1 MVIAH
6 PLWMNLLGILLPVPL
21 ALLAARLAAPRP
33 STSCQSLPA
42 APCFAHCNIRLQK
55 EHKAMARTILGIFL
69 GATVASLTLIGCW
82 YASAQLYPLP
92 TSVDFATPE
101 SLSAYA
107 AATPSTA
114 IACILG
120 GWALAGLLGG
130 WTSAKITRPH
140 RGMAVLL
147 IGAALTITVIFYATL
162 MPNPEW
168 VTVVGVLLPMPF
180 AVAAGL
186 LAVPRSES

>member
-1 MVIAH
+1 MV
-6 PLWMNLLGILLPVPL
+6 
-21 ALLAARLAAPRP
+21 
-33 STSCQSLPA
+33 
-42 APCFAHCNIRLQK
+42 
-55 EHKAMARTILGIFL
+55 RTILGIL
-69 GATVASLTLIGCW
+69 IGALVASLALVGCW

-92 TSVDFATPE
+92 TSADFATPD

-130 WTSAKITRPH
+130 WTSAKIARPH
-140 RGMAVLL
+140 RGAAALV
-147 IGAALTITVIFYATL
+147 IGAAITITVIVYATL

-180 AVAAGL
+180 TVAAGL
-186 LAVPRSES
+186 LAMPRRES

>member
-1 MVIAH
+1 MV
-6 PLWMNLLGILLPVPL
+6 
-21 ALLAARLAAPRP
+21 
-33 STSCQSLPA
+33 
-42 APCFAHCNIRLQK
+42 
-55 EHKAMARTILGIFL
+55 RTILGMII
-69 GATVASLTLIGCW
+69 GALAASLALIGCW
-82 YASAQLYPLP
+82 YASAKLYPLP
-92 TSVDFATPE
+92 TSADFATPE

-107 AATPSTA
+107 AGTPSTA

-130 WTSAKITRPH
+130 WTAAKIAQSH
-140 RGMAVLL
+140 RGSAALV
-147 IGAALTITVIFYATL
+147 IGAVLTITVIVYATL

-186 LAVPRSES
+186 LAMQRTES